1 MKTTFQQL
9 KKAAGH
15 VSDDLPVIKIAL
27 LGDTATQLLGTA
39 ICGSLAMQRFRADL
53 WEADYNQIE
62 MQMLSPGSDYHA
74 FGAQYTVVFQSTHR
88 LLEHYN
94 TLDRAAQEQLADSR
108 MAEIEALAS
117 ACDGKMIYLDYPE
130 ISDNTFGSFGTRLR
144 HSFIYQ
150 LRRLN
155 WLLGEFAAT
164 HPDFYICD
172 IADVQNRLGRQA
184 MFDASIYTGTEMVLS
199 LGVLPDVA
207 ARITDII
214 TALQGRVR
222 KCVILDL
229 DNTLWGGVVGDDG
242 WEGIQIGHGM
252 GIGKAFTE
260 FQSWLRQLKNRGII
274 LAVCSKNNE
283 ATAKEPFEK
292 NPEMVLSLDD
302 IAMFVANWDNKA
314 DNIRRIQQTL
324 NIGFDSMVFIDDNPF
339 ERNIVREN
347 IPAVT
352 VPEMP
357 DDQAD
362 WLEFL
367 YGLNLF
373 EAAAYSEADSDR
385 TRQYQ
390 TEARRAADHM
400 RFADEDQYL
409 QSLDMQAAVAGFDD
423 FNTPRVAQLSQR
435 SNQWNLRTV
444 RYDEADIHRMAADG
458 RHVCLAFSLSDKY
471 GDNGLIGVMI
481 LDKDDEHRR
490 LFVDT
495 WFMSCRV
502 LKRGMEQFMLNTA
515 AAYARENG
523 YDVIEG
529 EYIATAKNSLV
540 AGLYPSLG
548 FEPVEGC
555 EGHYT
560 LDVGRYEPLKTHITI
575 KRH

>member
-1 MKTTFQQL
+1 MTTTFQQL
-9 KKAAGH
+9 KKAARH
-15 VSDDLPVIKIAL
+15 AAADLPAIKVAL
-27 LGDTATQLLGTA
+27 LGDTATQLLATA
-39 ICGSLAMQRFRADL
+39 ISGTLAMRGYRAEL
-53 WEADYNQIE
+53 YEADYNQIE
-62 MQMLSPGSDYHA
+62 MQMLNPDSEYHA
-74 FGAQYTVVFQSTHR
+74 SGARYTVVFQSTHR
-88 LLEHYN
+88 LLGLYN
-94 TLDRAAQEQLADSR
+94 SLDRAAQERLADDR
-108 MAEIEALAS
+108 MAQIEALAA

-130 ISDNTFGSFGTRLR
+130 TADNVFGSFGTRVR
-144 HSFIYQ
+144 HSFVYQ

-155 WLLGEFAAT
+155 YLLGEFAAT

-172 IADVQNRLGRQA
+172 IADVQNRIGRSA
-184 MFDASIYTGTEMVLS
+184 MFDANIYNSTEMVLS
-199 LGVLPDVA
+199 LGSLPYVA
-207 ARITDII
+207 ARIADII
-214 TALQGRVR
+214 TALQGRAR

-242 WEGIQIGHGM
+242 WQGIQIGIGM
-252 GIGKAFTE
+252 GIGKAFSE
-260 FQSWLRQLKNRGII
+260 FQAWLRQLKNRGII

-314 DNIRRIQQTL
+314 DNIRHIQQTL

-347 IPAVT
+347 IDGIT

-357 DDQAD
+357 EDPAD

-390 TEARRAADHM
+390 VEARRSADHR

-409 QSLDMQAAVAGFDD
+409 QSLDMRAGVAGFDD

-444 RYDEADIHRMAADG
+444 RYDEADIHRIAADG
-458 RHVCLAFSLSDKY
+458 LHACFAFTLADKY
-471 GDNGLIGVMI
+471 GDNGLISVVI
-481 LDKDDEHRR
+481 LDKNDERRR

-502 LKRGMEQFMLNTA
+502 LKRGMEQFVLNTVVD
-515 AAYARENG
+515 YARANG
-523 YDVIEG
+523 YREIEG
-529 EYIATAKNSLV
+529 EYIATPKNSLV
-540 AGLYPSLG
+540 ADLYPSLG
-548 FEPVEGC
+548 FEPAPGREGR
-555 EGHYT
+555 YI
-560 LDVGRYEPLKTHITI
+560 LDVDRYEPLKTHITI
-575 KRH
+575 NKH